1 MKQTARV
8 YMLARHSATR
18 KRLSTFLDLLSRF
31 IELQQQLVAQGE
43 SSEEASEHALRA
55 LRKGGAQLRS
65 RNKEKDDVD
74 MNDSMRSLR
83 SLLNQL
89 SHKND

>member
-18 KRLSTFLDLLSRF
+18 KRLSTFLDLSRF